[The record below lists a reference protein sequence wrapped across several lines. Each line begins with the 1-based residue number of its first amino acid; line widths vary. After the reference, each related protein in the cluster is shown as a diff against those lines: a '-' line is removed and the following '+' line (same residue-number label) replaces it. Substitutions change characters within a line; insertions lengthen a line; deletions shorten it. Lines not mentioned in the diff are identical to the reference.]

1 MAIADDTAATTE
13 PYVIKESDLVKKE
26 ASLTQNPLMQAV
38 KASIRTLDNDSVE
51 KIAPGRAA
59 NPDNVKR
66 VEKNLSKDQWEY
78 IFPLRA
84 PEYSYE
90 NFLKAIGKFPAVCG
104 TYTDGRD
111 SDAICRKALATMFA
125 HFAQETGGHESWRP
139 EAEWRQ
145 GLDWRM
151 PKLTQ
156 ARCLHGTMSH
166 TRQSLHV

>member
-66 VEKNLSKDQWEY
+66 VEKKPQQRSMGIYLPTARAGIQ
-78 IFPLRA
+78 LRKL
-84 PEYSYE
+84 PE
-90 NFLKAIGKFPAVCG
+90 G
-104 TYTDGRD
+104 DR
-111 SDAICRKALATMFA
+111 
-125 HFAQETGGHESWRP
+125 
-139 EAEWRQ
+139 
-145 GLDWRM
+145 
-151 PKLTQ
+151 
-156 ARCLHGTMSH
+156 
-166 TRQSLHV
+166 